1 MIKGK
6 KILLGITGS
15 IAAYKAAF
23 LIRLLKQE
31 GAEVKVIMTTYAGM
45 FITPLTLSTLSQNPV
60 LSDFYTKDDGTWNN
74 HIDLGNWADIFLIA
88 PASANTMAKM
98 ANGLADNLLTATFL
112 AANCQLIIAPAMDTN
127 MYMHP
132 ATQKNIETLR
142 DYNCCIIEPQSGY
155 LASGLEGKG
164 RMQEPEQIV
173 TFIKENMPSNSE
185 KKKP

>member
-15 IAAYKAAF
+15 IAAYKAAS
-23 LIRLLKQE
+23 LVRLFKQE
-31 GAEVKVIMTTYAGM
+31 GAEVKVIITPYAGM
-45 FITPLTLSTLSQNPV
+45 FITPLTLSTLAENPV
-60 LSDFYTKDDGTWNN
+60 LSDFYTKDDGTWNS

-88 PASANTMAKM
+88 PATANTMAKM
-98 ANGLADNLLTATFL
+98 ANGMADNLLTATYL
-112 AANCQLIIAPAMDTN
+112 AANCRVTLAPAMDTN

-132 ATQKNIETLR
+132 ATQKNIETLKNYGC
-142 DYNCCIIEPQSGY
+142 DIIEPQSGY

-173 TFIKENMPSNSE
+173 SHIKNNVAPAS
-185 KKKP
+185 KKKN